1 MHNMCYYKD
10 RYICI
15 FRGSVNVERSDFM
28 ATKSILKNV
37 TIKGKKNC
45 AMFANALENA
55 YKKSSKEVVA
65 PKPHIASS
73 DDIKKMFSDFK

>member
-1 MHNMCYYKD
+1 
-10 RYICI
+10 
-15 FRGSVNVERSDFM
+15 M

-45 AMFANALENA
+45 AMLASALENA
-55 YKKSSKEVVA
+55 SKKSSKEVVA

-73 DDIKKMFSDFK
+73 DDIRKMFSDIY

>member
-1 MHNMCYYKD
+1 
-10 RYICI
+10 
-15 FRGSVNVERSDFM
+15 M

-55 YKKSSKEVVA
+55 SRKENKNIEV
-65 PKPHIASS
+65 PKAHIATTE
-73 DDIKKMFSDFK
+73 DIRKMFSDI